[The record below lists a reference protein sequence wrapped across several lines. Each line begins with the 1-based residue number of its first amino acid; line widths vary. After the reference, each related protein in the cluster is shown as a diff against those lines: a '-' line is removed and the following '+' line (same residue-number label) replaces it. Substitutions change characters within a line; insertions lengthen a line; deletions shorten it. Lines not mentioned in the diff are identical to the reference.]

1 MNVRIEHRICWRV
14 IGLLVFAVSFSLFTP
29 AFPCFAY
36 VAEEGMD
43 GGIVGCDSTEGS
55 GAFAGGGCPQG
66 PAIMLAKHRK
76 IRTNRLSK
84 AKSRRG
90 QKSYLDGNGM
100 VCPGIT
106 ILTAVV

>member
-36 VAEEGMD
+36 AAEEGMD

-66 PAIMLAKHRK
+66 SSDYAGK
-76 IRTNRLSK
+76 RLIFNLN
-84 AKSRRG
+84 A
-90 QKSYLDGNGM
+90 
-100 VCPGIT
+100 
-106 ILTAVV
+106 TA

>member
-1 MNVRIEHRICWRV
+1 MNINRV
-14 IGLLVFAVSFSLFTP
+14 LLPVAVALK
-29 AFPCFAY
+29 
-36 VAEEGMD
+36 
-43 GGIVGCDSTEGS
+43 
-55 GAFAGGGCPQG
+55 G